1 MRVEDMIIGNDVI
14 CINNTKLQP
23 IAHADEVIDEI
34 TINNKYKIV
43 EFDNH
48 MNWIRVLNDKGKV
61 EWYTINRFITIDELR
76 HNKLNELGI

>member
-34 TINNKYKIV
+34 TTNNKYKIV

>member
-1 MRVEDMIIGNDVI
+1 MTVEDMIIGNDVI
-14 CINNTKLQP
+14 CIN
-23 IAHADEVIDEI
+23 IVINEI

-48 MNWIRVLNDKGKV
+48 INWIRVLNDKGKV

>member
-14 CINNTKLQP
+14 CINNTN
-23 IAHADEVIDEI
+23 ADEVIDEI

>member
-1 MRVEDMIIGNDVI
+1 MTVEDMIIGNDVI
-14 CINNTKLQP
+14 CINNTNAE
-23 IAHADEVIDEI
+23 IVINEI

-48 MNWIRVLNDKGKV
+48 MNWIKVLNDKCKV

-76 HNKLNELGI
+76 HSKLNELGI

>member
-1 MRVEDMIIGNDVI
+1 MRFYMTAEDMIIGNDVI
-14 CINNTKLQP
+14 CINNTN
-23 IAHADEVIDEI
+23 ADEVINEI

-61 EWYTINRFITIDELR
+61 EWYTINRFTTIDELR